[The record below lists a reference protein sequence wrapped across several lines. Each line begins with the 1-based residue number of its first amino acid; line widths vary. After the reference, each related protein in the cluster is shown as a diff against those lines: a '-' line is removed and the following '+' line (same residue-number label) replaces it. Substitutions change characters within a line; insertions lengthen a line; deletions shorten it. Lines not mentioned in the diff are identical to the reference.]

1 MRLMQRWGRAMA
13 KIGKGGNA
21 RGQAVVE
28 LAIILPLTAI
38 LFTYMVQIAFILEA
52 QIALERGVNQAAQ
65 YAFAQQGAG
74 TSICTVAPGAAGI
87 VTGDV
92 YNEGYLNAA
101 QAGDAQLYVTSS
113 SDPVSDCNFTVP
125 IASKQGFAG
134 LSPPDTVLQTDVTY
148 NATCTPGTP
157 VEVQAYFD
165 YRLFVPFY
173 AKTVSGVNYYQLTA
187 DRKIAGC

>member
-1 MRLMQRWGRAMA
+1 MRLMRRWGVAVLR
-13 KIGKGGNA
+13 IGKARNM

-74 TSICTVAPGAAGI
+74 TSASTVECGAAGI
-87 VTGDV
+87 VTGDM
-92 YNEGYLNAA
+92 YNEGYLSATQEPYSQVNAT
-101 QAGDAQLYVTSS
+101 GCSHLVT
-113 SDPVSDCNFTVP
+113 
-125 IASKQGFAG
+125 ASRQGS
-134 LSPPDTVLQTDVTY
+134 LSPPDIVLQTWVTY
-148 NATCTPGTP
+148 NATCVSGTP

-173 AKTVSGVNYYQLTA
+173 ATTVKGVNYYQLTA

>member
-1 MRLMQRWGRAMA
+1 MA

-74 TSICTVAPGAAGI
+74 TSICTAAAGAEGI

-101 QAGDAQLYVTSS
+101 QAGHAQLYVTSA
-113 SDPVSDCNFTVP
+113 SDSPTGCSPAITNPT
-125 IASKQGFAG
+125 QGFAG

-148 NATCTPGTP
+148 NATCRSGTP

-173 AKTVSGVNYYQLTA
+173 ATTVSGVNYYQLTA

>member
-1 MRLMQRWGRAMA
+1 MFR
-13 KIGKGGNA
+13 IGKGGNM

-65 YAFAQQGAG
+65 YAFAPQGAG

-87 VTGDV
+87 VAGDV
-92 YNEGYLNAA
+92 YAEGYLNAT
-101 QAGDAQLYVTSS
+101 QAGNAQLYVTPA
-113 SDPVSDCNFTVP
+113 SDSTAGCSPAITKP
-125 IASKQGFAG
+125 AKGFAG
-134 LSPPDTVLQTDVTY
+134 LSPPGILLQTDVTY
-148 NATCTPGTP
+148 NATCVSGTP

-173 AKTVSGVNYYQLTA
+173 ATTVKGVNYYQLTA